1 MSVLLSFVLDFNA
14 VMIVEERVQP
24 VSIAMNLSP
33 RLDVSAARQVAI
45 PITRSLKV
53 ISSKRSYLSVFFG
66 VIALVLIS
74 QISAFSQEAS
84 NVSIKNFGQMDDRFF
99 RGAQPK
105 ENEYQELAALG
116 IKTVIDLQ
124 IDTKDYEKRNV
135 EALGMK
141 YVNIPMS
148 DTSYPEAAKIDE
160 FLKLVNDPGTGK
172 FYVHCAG
179 GRHRTGVMG
188 AVYRFNHYNW
198 NYDQVYAEM
207 KKYDFYTRWGHG
219 DMKKFVQDYAAN
231 WLTRQTSAA
240 VTTSATNQK

>member
-1 MSVLLSFVLDFNA
+1 MSKT
-14 VMIVEERVQP
+14 P
-24 VSIAMNLSP
+24 
-33 RLDVSAARQVAI
+33 
-45 PITRSLKV
+45 
-53 ISSKRSYLSVFFG
+53 RSYLSVLFAAT
-66 VIALVLIS
+66 ALILAS
-74 QISAFSQEAS
+74 QISAFSQETQTS
-84 NVSIKNFGQMDDRFF
+84 DISTVTIKNFGQMDERFF

-105 ENEYQELAALG
+105 QNDYSQLAALG

-124 IDTKDYEKRNV
+124 DEPKAYEKQNV

-148 DTSYPEAAKIDE
+148 DKDYPQMAKIE
-160 FLKLVNDPGTGK
+160 QFLKLVDDPTTGK

-207 KKYDFYTRWGHG
+207 KKYDYYSRWGHG
-219 DMKKFVQDYAAN
+219 DMKKFVKDYSVNFPVVKSAVAAEG
-231 WLTRQTSAA
+231 TR
-240 VTTSATNQK
+240 

>member
-1 MSVLLSFVLDFNA
+1 VVGRF
-14 VMIVEERVQP
+14 RG
-24 VSIAMNLSP
+24 
-33 RLDVSAARQVAI
+33 SASR
-45 PITRSLKV
+45 ITQNKEFPV

-66 VIALVLIS
+66 VIALVLVS
-74 QISAFSQEAS
+74 QISAFSQETS
-84 NVSIKNFGQMDDRFF
+84 NVTIKNFGQMDERFF

-105 ENEYQELAALG
+105 EDEYKELSALG

-148 DTSYPEAAKIDE
+148 DTSYPEQAKIDE
-160 FLKLVNDPGTGK
+160 FLKLVNNPATGK

-207 KKYDFYTRWGHG
+207 KKFDFYTRWGHG

-231 WLTRQTSAA
+231 WLTKQASAS
-240 VTTSATNQK
+240 VTTSTVQK

>member
-1 MSVLLSFVLDFNA
+1 MS
-14 VMIVEERVQP
+14 
-24 VSIAMNLSP
+24 
-33 RLDVSAARQVAI
+33 
-45 PITRSLKV
+45 KV
-53 ISSKRSYLSVFFG
+53 PRSYLSVFFAA
-66 VIALVLIS
+66 IALILAS
-74 QISAFSQEAS
+74 QISARSQEVQKNHAS
-84 NVSIKNFGQMDDRFF
+84 ADVSSVTIKNFGQMDERFF
-99 RGAQPK
+99 RGGQPK
-105 ENEYQELAALG
+105 ENDYSQLAALG

-124 IDTKDYEKRNV
+124 DDPTSYEKQKV

-148 DTSYPEAAKIDE
+148 DKDYPEGAKIAQ
-160 FLKLVNDPGTGK
+160 FLKLVDEPTTGK

-219 DMKKFVQDYAAN
+219 DMKKFVQDYSVNFPTKSAVAVEG
-231 WLTRQTSAA
+231 TR
-240 VTTSATNQK
+240 

>member
-1 MSVLLSFVLDFNA
+1 M
-14 VMIVEERVQP
+14 
-24 VSIAMNLSP
+24 
-33 RLDVSAARQVAI
+33 
-45 PITRSLKV
+45 

-66 VIALVLIS
+66 IIALVLVS
-74 QISAFSQEAS
+74 QVPAFSQENS
-84 NVSIKNFGQMDDRFF
+84 NVSIKNFGQMDERFF

-105 ENEYQELAALG
+105 ENEYKELAALG

-148 DTSYPEAAKIDE
+148 DKDYPETSKIDE
-160 FLKLVNDPGTGK
+160 FLKLVNDPTTGK

-188 AVYRFNHYNW
+188 AVYRFNLYNW

-207 KKYDFYTRWGHG
+207 KKFDFYTRWGHG

-231 WLTRQTSAA
+231 WLAKQSNAT
-240 VTTSATNQK
+240 VTTSTANQK